1 MLRCCVTVRSDH
13 NVEENDMSEVDPQ
26 AFVSRFTRVWA
37 SPEPDAFA
45 DLWADGGVLLHP
57 TMGTSIPKAA
67 IPDYVRR
74 LKSFVPDIRLEP
86 KRWANSGAILFIEWT
101 ITMTPPGED
110 EQISWDGVD
119 RFTLKGDRAV
129 EGIAYFD
136 TSPMWAR
143 MGASPEEG
151 DLLDAA
157 ARRREAEQTVAKS

>member
-1 MLRCCVTVRSDH
+1 
-13 NVEENDMSEVDPQ
+13 MSHTDPQ
-26 AFVSRFTRVWA
+26 GFVDKFTRVWA
-37 SPEPDAFA
+37 SPEPDSFA
-45 DLWADGGVLLHP
+45 GLWAEGGVLLHP
-57 TMGTSIPKAA
+57 TMGTSIPKEE

-74 LKSFVPDIRLEP
+74 LKSFVPDIKLEP
-86 KRWANSGAILFIEWT
+86 KRWASSGNHLFIEWT

-110 EQISWDGVD
+110 KPISWDGVD

-143 MGASPEEG
+143 MGARPGEG

-157 ARRREAEQTVAKS
+157 ARRREREQAPV